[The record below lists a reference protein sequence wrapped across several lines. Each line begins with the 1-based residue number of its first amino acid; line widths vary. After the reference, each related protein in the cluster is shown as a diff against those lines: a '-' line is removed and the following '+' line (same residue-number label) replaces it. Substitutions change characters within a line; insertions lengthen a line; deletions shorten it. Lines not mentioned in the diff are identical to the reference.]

1 MFLDVDGYEALA
13 GPLDE
18 SGRPLASLLLQAAS
32 ARIREMSPGASPD
45 SAVARLVAFEVVRSA
60 MASGAMAGH
69 VSYSK
74 GIGPWTKSGTLSN
87 PEAALRFSDEHRRLL
102 GVSPNGQPHYRF
114 GDE

>member
-45 SAVARLVAFEVVRSA
+45 SAVARLVAFEVVRGA
-60 MASGAMAGH
+60 LASRSYAGH
-69 VSYSK
+69 VSYTKS
-74 GIGPWTKSGTLSN
+74 IGPWMKSGTLSN
-87 PEAALRFSDEHRRLL
+87 PDAALRFSDEHYRML
-102 GVSPNGQPHYRF
+102 GVATSGNPHWHF